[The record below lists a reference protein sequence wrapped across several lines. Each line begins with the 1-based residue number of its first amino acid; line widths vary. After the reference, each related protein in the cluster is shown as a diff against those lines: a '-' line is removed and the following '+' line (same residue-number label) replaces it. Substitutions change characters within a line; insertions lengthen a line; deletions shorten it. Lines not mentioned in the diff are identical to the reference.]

1 MEYNTDT
8 LIALAELTIAFVAFV
23 VIVSSLRITSGEKL
37 TPFEIMLVQFLQRA
51 DCYFSALLLSHW
63 SCLSSC
69 QMRVLS
75 QT

>member
-37 TPFEIMLVQFLQRA
+37 TPFEIMLVQFFYRERTATFQRY
-51 DCYFSALLLSHW
+51 YFPTGL
-63 SCLSSC
+63 
-69 QMRVLS
+69 V
-75 QT
+75 